1 MRKIISFILSVI
13 LLTGTLSSSLSAYA
27 VGTARIECA
36 DAVCKQGEQVTVEVM
51 LKDNPGMCFLS
62 MTPVCYDANNNKVT
76 DISISVSNG
85 TVFAMTNGRNPVW
98 DSDEDITTNGILCYL
113 TLTVSSETP
122 VGEYTIS
129 FIPRG
134 CYNYDEEDVDISIVA
149 GKLNIT
155 GDATVTSIIEHY
167 KEQIRFGKNDDGTYS
182 NIFDY
187 RYLSKIPTDRF
198 MDTFGD
204 EENAIKSIKD
214 IGFVFTRDDIAF
226 DVNTA
231 KNLVENNTA
240 AEGYVKQPINYIST
254 AYGDYTFSCVVT
266 GIPDAEKSGGINA
279 VAYIVYEKDGMTY
292 YVYYEDVVSHSFE
305 SLYNQYYPQA
315 FPS

>member
-13 LLTGTLSSSLSAYA
+13 LLTATLSFSLSAYA
-27 VGTARIECA
+27 VGSATIECA
-36 DAVCKQGEQVTVEVM
+36 DVTCKQGEQVTVEVM

-62 MTPVCYDANNNKVT
+62 LTPVCYDANNNKVT

-85 TVFAMTNGRNPVW
+85 NIFAMTNGKNPVW
-98 DSDEDITTNGILCYL
+98 DSDEDVTTKGILCYL
-113 TLTVSSETP
+113 TVTVPSETSA
-122 VGEYTIS
+122 GEYTVS

-134 CYNYDEEDVDISIVA
+134 CYNYDEEDVDINVAA
-149 GKLNIT
+149 GKLNIK
-155 GDATVTSIIEHY
+155 GIATEASIIEHY

-187 RYLSKIPTDRF
+187 RYLAKIPTDRF

-204 EENAIKSIKD
+204 EETAIKSIKD
-214 IGFVFTRDDIAF
+214 IGFVFTRGDIAF
-226 DVNTA
+226 NVDSA

-254 AYGDYTFSCVVT
+254 AYGDYTFSCVVM
-266 GIPDAEKSGGINA
+266 GIPDTEKSGGINA
-279 VAYIVYEKDGMTY
+279 IAYIVYEKDGMTY
-292 YVYYEDVVSHSFE
+292 YVYYEDIISNSFE